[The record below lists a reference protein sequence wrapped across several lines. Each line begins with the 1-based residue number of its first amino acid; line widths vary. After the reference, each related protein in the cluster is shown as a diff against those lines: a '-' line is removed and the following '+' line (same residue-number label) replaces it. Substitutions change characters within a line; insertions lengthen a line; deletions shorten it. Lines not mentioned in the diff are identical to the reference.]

1 MFFFTKQNQRQFS
14 CIGIPYLNVTRRS
27 PEFTEAPFV
36 TATVSTVASLG
47 AAISFSIFIASSM
60 SRVSPALKACPG
72 LTFTSRMVHGIGAV
86 RSPAPPAAGAAA
98 AGAAGAGAGAG
109 AAAGAA
115 AGAGAA
121 AAGAAGAGAGAGA
134 LPASSTSTAYVVPL
148 TVILYF
154 FILSSSF
161 R

>member
-47 AAISFSIFIASSM
+47 AAISFSHLHCFQYEQSVACLNSLSRAYLYVQDGSRHRSSEISGSACRRSCRCRCCRGRGRSRCCCRSCRRSRSCRCRCCRGRGRGRSRSAS
-60 SRVSPALKACPG
+60 PLLLLQP
-72 LTFTSRMVHGIGAV
+72 RM
-86 RSPAPPAAGAAA
+86 
-98 AGAAGAGAGAG
+98 
-109 AAAGAA
+109 
-115 AGAGAA
+115 
-121 AAGAAGAGAGAGA
+121 
-134 LPASSTSTAYVVPL
+134 
-148 TVILYF
+148 LY
-154 FILSSSF
+154 